1 MRQIRKNVFETNSSS
16 THTLAICTEDEY
28 KDWQDGKLL
37 FNKWNETFIKNTIV
51 ITKQDRKEAEE
62 YYTRCKGKYY
72 KDWSELTDK
81 EREEYTYNHVAQQ
94 RRQEKIPPFDDYEGS
109 GLTYQ
114 EFLQDCSNDGLET
127 DVSHYTSPS
136 GDKLVITCAYGY
148 N

>member
-1 MRQIRKNVFETNSSS
+1 MKQIRKNVFETNSSS

-37 FNKWNETFIKNTIV
+37 FNKWNETFIKNSIN
-51 ITKQDRKEAEE
+51 ITERDRKKAEE
-62 YYTRCKGKYY
+62 RYTLYKGKYY
-72 KDWSELTDK
+72 KDWSELTEE
-81 EREEYTYNHVAQQ
+81 EREEYTYNYIAQQ
-94 RRQEKIPPFDDYEGS
+94 RKQEKSLSFEEN

-114 EFLQDCSNDGLET
+114 EFMQDCNSDGLQTET
-127 DVSHYTSPS
+127 SHYTSPS

>member
-1 MRQIRKNVFETNSSS
+1 MKQIRKNVFETNSSS

-37 FNKWNETFIKNTIV
+37 FNKWNETFVKNSIN

-62 YYTRCKGKYY
+62 RYTTYKGKYY
-72 KDWSELTDK
+72 KDWSELTDS
-81 EREEYTYNHVAQQ
+81 EREEYTYNYIAQQ
-94 RRQEKIPPFDDYEGS
+94 RRQEKSFSFEED

-114 EFLQDCSNDGLET
+114 EFMQNCNNDGLET
-127 DVSHYTSPS
+127 EISHYTSPS

>member
-1 MRQIRKNVFETNSSS
+1 MKQIRKNVFETNSSS

-37 FNKWNETFIKNTIV
+37 LNKWNETFIKNTIV

-94 RRQEKIPPFDDYEGS
+94 RRQEKSPPFDDYEGS

>member
-1 MRQIRKNVFETNSSS
+1 MKQIRKNVFETNSSS

-37 FNKWNETFIKNTIV
+37 FNKWRETFVKNSIK
-51 ITKQDRKEAEE
+51 ITKQDREEAERC
-62 YYTRCKGKYY
+62 YTQYKGKYY
-72 KDWSELTDK
+72 KDWSELTDA
-81 EREEYTYNHVAQQ
+81 EREEYTYNHIAQQ
-94 RRQEKIPPFDDYEGS
+94 RRQEKSLSFEED

-114 EFLQDCSNDGLET
+114 EFMQNCNNDGLET
-127 DVSHYTSPS
+127 ETSHYTSPS

>member
-1 MRQIRKNVFETNSSS
+1 MKQIRKNVFETNSSS

-28 KDWQDGKLL
+28 KDWKDGKLL
-37 FNKWNETFIKNTIV
+37 FNKWNETFVKNSIN

-62 YYTRCKGKYY
+62 RYTIYKGKYY
-72 KDWSELTDK
+72 KDWSELTEA
-81 EREEYTYNHVAQQ
+81 EREEYTYNYIAQQ
-94 RRQEKIPPFDDYEGS
+94 RRQEKSLSFEED

-114 EFLQDCSNDGLET
+114 EFMQNCNNDGLET
-127 DVSHYTSPS
+127 ETSRYTSPS

>member
-16 THTLAICTEDEY
+16 THTLAICTEDEH

-62 YYTRCKGKYY
+62 RYTIYKGKYY
-72 KDWSELTDK
+72 KDWSELTEA
-81 EREEYTYNHVAQQ
+81 EREEYTYNYIAQQ
-94 RRQEKIPPFDDYEGS
+94 RRQEKSFSFEED

-114 EFLQDCSNDGLET
+114 EFMQNCNNDGLET
-127 DVSHYTSPS
+127 ETSHYTSPS